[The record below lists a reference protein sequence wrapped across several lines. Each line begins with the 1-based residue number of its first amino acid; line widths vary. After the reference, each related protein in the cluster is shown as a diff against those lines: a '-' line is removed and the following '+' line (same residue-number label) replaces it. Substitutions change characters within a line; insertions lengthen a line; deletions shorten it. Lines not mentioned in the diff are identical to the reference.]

1 MICRELIEK
10 LNILCP
16 PEYAMSW
23 DNSGLIAGR
32 IDREIK
38 TVYIALDATDAVI
51 DAASAAGADLLL
63 THHPLVF
70 SSLKK
75 INDSDFTGQRLL
87 TLIEN
92 KIGCFAM
99 HTNFD
104 VAVMADLASDMLGL
118 VNTQPLEK
126 TGDTPDGEIGIG
138 KTGNLESPI
147 TLKDCAGEIKK
158 IFDVKSVTV
167 FGPLDKLIS
176 RVAICPGSG
185 KSTIGDAVNSGA
197 DVLITGDIGHHEG
210 LDAMACNLAIIDAG
224 HQGIEKIFIHYM
236 EAYFKAHF
244 PDIHVVTENS
254 CSPFTVM

>member
-75 INDSDFTGQRLL
+75 INDSDFTGRRL
-87 TLIEN
+87 
-92 KIGCFAM
+92 
-99 HTNFD
+99 
-104 VAVMADLASDMLGL
+104 
-118 VNTQPLEK
+118 
-126 TGDTPDGEIGIG
+126 
-138 KTGNLESPI
+138 
-147 TLKDCAGEIKK
+147 
-158 IFDVKSVTV
+158 
-167 FGPLDKLIS
+167 
-176 RVAICPGSG
+176 
-185 KSTIGDAVNSGA
+185 
-197 DVLITGDIGHHEG
+197 
-210 LDAMACNLAIIDAG
+210 
-224 HQGIEKIFIHYM
+224 
-236 EAYFKAHF
+236 
-244 PDIHVVTENS
+244 
-254 CSPFTVM
+254 